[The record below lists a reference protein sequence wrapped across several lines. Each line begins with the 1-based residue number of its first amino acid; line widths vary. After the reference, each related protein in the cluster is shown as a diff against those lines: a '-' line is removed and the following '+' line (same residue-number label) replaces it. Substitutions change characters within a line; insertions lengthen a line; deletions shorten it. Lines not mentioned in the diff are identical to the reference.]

1 MTLPLPLASVGPAA
15 CDAAI
20 ASLHELLGDRL
31 PRAGPVREQLKECI
45 LCTAGRCRLRAID

>member
-1 MTLPLPLASVGPAA
+1 MTLPLTPESGEFAAS
-15 CDAAI
+15 DAAI
-20 ASLHELLGDRL
+20 ASLHKLLGDRL